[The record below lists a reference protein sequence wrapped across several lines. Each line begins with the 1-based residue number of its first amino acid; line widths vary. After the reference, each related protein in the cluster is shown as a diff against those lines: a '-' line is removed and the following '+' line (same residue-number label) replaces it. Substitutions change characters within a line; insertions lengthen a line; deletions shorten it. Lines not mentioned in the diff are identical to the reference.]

1 MRKQAEEERQQR
13 AYMRLKALEVKW
25 AEADKVV
32 DAKRDEAYAKAGQVV
47 AGWAERRKLVM
58 DKSEKQDASNADR
71 VAKQYEEKVARVA
84 AWRVKEEERIAKRA
98 AELAAQRANTS
109 QKFKQEKQHEMDRL
123 LKMQQLAEERRLA
136 HAEAK
141 RLHLQDL
148 ADQAEA
154 RETEMWHR
162 RVKVS
167 QEWERE
173 RREVEEMCKAKT
185 KRAEDVHQALLTRI
199 KDFREKEGVWRNPIS
214 SLHKD

>member
-98 AELAAQRANTS
+98 AELEALVRGGSKASEWFVGSSGAQVAFRGGLN
-109 QKFKQEKQHEMDRL
+109 
-123 LKMQQLAEERRLA
+123 
-136 HAEAK
+136 
-141 RLHLQDL
+141 
-148 ADQAEA
+148 
-154 RETEMWHR
+154 
-162 RVKVS
+162 VK
-167 QEWERE
+167 
-173 RREVEEMCKAKT
+173 
-185 KRAEDVHQALLTRI
+185 
-199 KDFREKEGVWRNPIS
+199 
-214 SLHKD
+214 